1 MLVYQR
7 VSTRTRM
14 QWVLNSYVL
23 APYNWGCCRPRK
35 IHHGFTKHRMRLWIS
50 RSLRSTQP
58 CTTQTYLGS
67 WAETG
72 MIPEKPGRLTTS
84 KKQPPKWVDFYIIQ
98 SYPII
103 SNPWTKGFP
112 TGCMVCHSYISY
124 PVNNWE
130 ISTDGKKDV
139 SEPQQK
145 ASASEKGESNYV
157 CYVCWVSNW
166 F

>member
-103 SNPWTKGFP
+103 SNHIQSMNQRFPHRMHGLSFLHFLPCEQLGDFNGWQKRCFGATTKSQCVRKRWVQLCLLCLLGF
-112 TGCMVCHSYISY
+112 
-124 PVNNWE
+124 
-130 ISTDGKKDV
+130 
-139 SEPQQK
+139 
-145 ASASEKGESNYV
+145 
-157 CYVCWVSNW
+157 
-166 F
+166 